1 MADNTRTAVIVEDD
15 AEIRDLSRTVLGQAG
30 FITEA
35 AATGVEGVELVRRTD
50 PVVTTLDVSSPDID
64 GFEVCRRIRQISD
77 TYIVMLTARTDE
89 IDTLM
94 GSDAGAD
101 DYQTKPFRPR
111 ESRARIEALSRRPR
125 RGSPS
130 DGADAARPAPA
141 DHEPTLV
148 GSDGLSSDVPRRT
161 ATVDGEA
168 VHLTRSEYDLS
179 GALVEAAGRVVSRN
193 ELVRVSWGEEYDAG
207 TYVTDADRR
216 SVEVH
221 IANSRRKLGDGPSSP
236 RWIRTQRHLVARA
249 ARGGPQRRERARLV
263 RGRAVPGAV
272 PVEHRGGGVADLR
285 GPDHERRRP
294 HREQR
299 AARLLVVAPGE
310 RDRRRVDP
318 RDDEVPVR
326 DEEAPDR
333 SHVAVQVVRE
343 RRPCSAQVLPHVRG
357 PWWRPGTPRPGAV
370 GRRLDDVDRVA
381 VGEQGGHECLV
392 LVGPAA
398 SAQRNLRI
406 CSRS

>member
-15 AEIRDLSRTVLGQAG
+15 AEIRDLLQTVLGQAG

-50 PVVTTLDVSSPDID
+50 PVVTTLDVSLPDID

-94 GSDAGAD
+94 GLDAGAD

-111 ESRARIEALSRRPR
+111 ELRARIEALLRRPR
-125 RGSPS
+125 RGLPS

-148 GSDGLSSDVPRRT
+148 GSDGLLLDVPRRT

-168 VHLTRSEYDLS
+168 VHLTRSEYDLL

-193 ELVRVSWGEEYDAG
+193 ELVRVLWGEEYDAG

-221 IANSRRKLGDGPSSP
+221 IANLRRKLGDGPSSP
-236 RWIRTQRHLVARA
+236 RWIRT
-249 ARGGPQRRERARLV
+249 V
-263 RGRAVPGAV
+263 RGVGYRF
-272 PVEHRGGGVADLR
+272 
-285 GPDHERRRP
+285 
-294 HREQR
+294 
-299 AARLLVVAPGE
+299 
-310 RDRRRVDP
+310 DP
-318 RDDEVPVR
+318 T
-326 DEEAPDR
+326 
-333 SHVAVQVVRE
+333 
-343 RRPCSAQVLPHVRG
+343 G
-357 PWWRPGTPRPGAV
+357 
-370 GRRLDDVDRVA
+370 
-381 VGEQGGHECLV
+381 
-392 LVGPAA
+392 
-398 SAQRNLRI
+398 
-406 CSRS
+406 